1 MKTSIVTTRLFGEN
15 IYIIWDENTLEAAII
30 DPGMMDE
37 NERQEVEDVV
47 KQENLSVKYVLLT
60 HSHIDHACSA
70 RWTAEKF
77 GAQVYGSKNDDML
90 AQ

>member
-15 IYIIWDENTLEAAII
+15 IYIIWDETTLEAAII

-37 NERQEVEDVV
+37 SERQEVEDVV

-60 HSHIDHACSA
+60 H
-70 RWTAEKF
+70 
-77 GAQVYGSKNDDML
+77 
-90 AQ
+90 

>member
-15 IYIIWDENTLEAAII
+15 IYIIWDETTLEAAII

-47 KQENLSVKYVLLT
+47 K
-60 HSHIDHACSA
+60 H
-70 RWTAEKF
+70 
-77 GAQVYGSKNDDML
+77 
-90 AQ
+90 

>member
-1 MKTSIVTTRLFGEN
+1 
-15 IYIIWDENTLEAAII
+15 
-30 DPGMMDE
+30 MMDE

-70 RWTAEKF
+70 RWTAE
-77 GAQVYGSKNDDML
+77 NL
-90 AQ
+90 AHKCMDRK